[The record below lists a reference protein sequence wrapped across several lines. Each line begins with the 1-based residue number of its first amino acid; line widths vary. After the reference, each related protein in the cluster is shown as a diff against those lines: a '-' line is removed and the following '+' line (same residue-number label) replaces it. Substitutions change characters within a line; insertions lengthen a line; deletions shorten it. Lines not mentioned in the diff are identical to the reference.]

1 MANQATTQVKVNP
14 AKATFDVKGLQA
26 SAAVGMAVKGTS
38 GARADLGMRLTHG
51 ADFAE
56 FIGSNDFA
64 ISAPQCKLIPVCYLH
79 LVEKSGNEV
88 VTMGDLTNVVIPY
101 VVKVSGAPV
110 KGKTELD
117 TELGKRLWSAPSG
130 AGYLQD
136 IATVWASTYGAAL
149 LGKVAGY
156 GSKKGQDGVKVAAK
170 NWTKYYE
177 VFRIVS

>member
-1 MANQATTQVKVNP
+1 MSQVNKATTQVKVNP
-14 AKATFDVKGLQA
+14 AKPAFDLKGLQA

-56 FIGSNDFA
+56 FIESNDFA

-79 LVEKSGNEV
+79 LVEKSGGEV
-88 VTMGDLTNVVIPY
+88 VTMGDLTNVVIPFL
-101 VVKVSGAPV
+101 VTVQGAPV
-110 KGKTELD
+110 IE
-117 TELGKRLWSAPSG
+117 ELGQRLWANPNG
-130 AGYLQD
+130 TGYLQD
-136 IATVWASTYGAAL
+136 IATVWGSTYGAAL

-156 GSKKGQDGVKVAAK
+156 GSKKNRAGVKVSAK
-170 NWTKYYE
+170 NWTKFYE